1 MGLTD
6 KSIPSRFQEVYK
18 NMWLQNGDQISK
30 LYSGTG
36 ALDSGIKGTVS
47 FRFTS
52 DLISDEKVQ
61 SCILSYFHSSY
72 LLDNRA
78 GFFKTITVVSYMRDT
93 TEFLV
98 VLFVR
103 CRYQC
108 IVRMKN
114 KVNVLLNSQCSFFA
128 FSQL

>member
-52 DLISDEKVQ
+52 DLICDEKVQ

-78 GFFKTITVVSYMRDT
+78 GFIKAITVLDT
-93 TEFLV
+93 LKRV
-98 VLFVR
+98 WDPLWYSSVPHIR
-103 CRYQC
+103 
-108 IVRMKN
+108 N
-114 KVNVLLNSQCSFFA
+114 
-128 FSQL
+128 